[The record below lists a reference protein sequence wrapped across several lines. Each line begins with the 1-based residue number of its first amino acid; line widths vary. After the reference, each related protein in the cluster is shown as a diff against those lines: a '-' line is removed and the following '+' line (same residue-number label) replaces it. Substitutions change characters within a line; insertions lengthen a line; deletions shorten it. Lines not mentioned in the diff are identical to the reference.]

1 MAGGREAGRSVQR
14 GETGRAGCKL
24 GRLGVARP
32 GRVLAAAAVLALGG
46 VAGFVSGPSAFAGQH
61 LGSKHSSHLSSGLNL
76 FAIGTTTVTAYRL
89 QLGAAGAS

>member
-1 MAGGREAGRSVQR
+1 MHHESAQ
-14 GETGRAGCKL
+14 
-24 GRLGVARP
+24 P
-32 GRVLAAAAVLALGG
+32 D
-46 VAGFVSGPSAFAGQH
+46 SGPPQRVRPTR